1 MDRIAEH
8 SRILAQIHE
17 TYIQKNRAYGNSF
30 DLSLDEYGE
39 VAALVRMSDKWNRLN
54 SLIRNPD
61 IPVGDESVEDT
72 LLDLANYCIMTVLWA
87 RSKNEPVNNIID
99 EVVEDLKHQIEEIEK
114 ENKNEA

>member
-1 MDRIAEH
+1 MSRIEEH
-8 SRILAQIHE
+8 SKILNQIHE

-87 RSKNEPVNNIID
+87 RSKHSPENDIFN
-99 EVVEDLKHQIEEIEK
+99 EVVENLKHQVEEIEK
-114 ENKNEA
+114 EN

>member
-1 MDRIAEH
+1 MGRIEEH
-8 SRILAQIHE
+8 EKILHQIHE

-54 SLIRNPD
+54 SLIMNPD

-87 RSKNEPVNNIID
+87 RNKNSVENDIFD

-114 ENKNEA
+114 EN